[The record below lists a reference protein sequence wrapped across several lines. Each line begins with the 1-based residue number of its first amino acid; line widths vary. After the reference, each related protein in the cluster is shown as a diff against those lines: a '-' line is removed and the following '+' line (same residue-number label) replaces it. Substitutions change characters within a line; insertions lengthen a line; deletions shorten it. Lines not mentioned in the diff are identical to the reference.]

1 MTTPTRI
8 EDSHIDEAQRAAMP
22 AWIATL
28 GFERLICF
36 VFFDDKRLSLDEL
49 KDLVEDWSAYLAL
62 KKIILLWPQTPAPN
76 EARDARTELVALQG
90 GDHSLRD
97 HAIRRL
103 LEIINAPAGQA
114 ETSTAI
120 RFQRIVGRFGS
131 EIIFENGKAKVGYKI
146 FGSGES
152 GSVDLPFYRLES
164 VNSVAAPW
172 EWQTRI
178 DEARRVVTVTIPK
191 ANAGGLGSGMIAAVW
206 LSGNG
211 S

>member
-1 MTTPTRI
+1 MTIPTRI

-22 AWIATL
+22 AWIETL
-28 GFERLICF
+28 GFERLVSY

-76 EARDARTELVALQG
+76 EAQNARTELVALQG

-103 LEIINAPAGQA
+103 LQIINAPAGQA
-114 ETSTAI
+114 ETHTAI

-131 EIIFENGKAKVGYKI
+131 EIIFERGVAKVGYKLTA
-146 FGSGES
+146 GGAE
-152 GSVDLPFYRLES
+152 GSVDLPFYRLDYVSRVLAPWTCKTQIDQAARAVHVTLLGAAVGGLAAGES
-164 VNSVAAPW
+164 V
-172 EWQTRI
+172 EI
-178 DEARRVVTVTIPK
+178 
-191 ANAGGLGSGMIAAVW
+191 W
-206 LSGNG
+206 LVGNG